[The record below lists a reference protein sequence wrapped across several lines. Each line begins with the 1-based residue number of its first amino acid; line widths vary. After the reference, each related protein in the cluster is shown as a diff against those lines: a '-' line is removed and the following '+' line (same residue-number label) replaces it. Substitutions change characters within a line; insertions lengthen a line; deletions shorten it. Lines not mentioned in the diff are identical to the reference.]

1 MITAISNK
9 KSLPIILS
17 DSRSGRSDRIVEKA
31 EATQTRRA
39 GAPRNLDRLLT
50 IDEGNIGFAFDNA
63 LWQEVLE
70 LGRVLAEKPLAL
82 FFDDL
87 HALLFEIRDL
97 LVLAHLA
104 TALLFEHQPSSLD
117 QLLDLAL
124 VLLDLH
130 ATLSLV
136 HLLDA
141 VVLRELGEQLR
152 PQLLLFVAL
161 HPHLLLLRSHLL
173 LVRPKHLRAVLI
185 ALLLSLSLLF
195 TELRFVLLMVE
206 LIAQVLELFGF
217 LALGLHLTDHGK
229 EDALLLLLDALLL
242 RLDPLLTL

>member
-50 IDEGNIGFAFDNA
+50 IDEGNVGFAFDNA

-70 LGRVLAEKPLAL
+70 LGRVLAEEALAL

-104 TALLFEHQPSSLD
+104 CALLFEHLPPRLD

-124 VLLDLH
+124 VL
-130 ATLSLV
+130 
-136 HLLDA
+136 
-141 VVLRELGEQLR
+141 
-152 PQLLLFVAL
+152 P
-161 HPHLLLLRSHLL
+161 
-173 LVRPKHLRAVLI
+173 
-185 ALLLSLSLLF
+185 
-195 TELRFVLLMVE
+195 
-206 LIAQVLELFGF
+206 
-217 LALGLHLTDHGK
+217 
-229 EDALLLLLDALLL
+229 
-242 RLDPLLTL
+242 